1 MKEARE
7 LINKYDI
14 KCHPKA
20 RDILLDTIGTHNN
33 LCNSATVCEFVYDF
47 LRALNYDPVMST
59 WREEIDLVPFLVCM
73 PEPDECPMDLAIF
86 NLERAQYISRRRR
99 AAIVIQD
106 AVRKHINKT

>member
-14 KCHPKA
+14 NCHPKA
-20 RDILLDTIGTHNN
+20 RDIILDTIGIHKN

-59 WREEIDLVPFLVCM
+59 WRVETWGEI
-73 PEPDECPMDLAIF
+73 PEPDECPMELAIF
-86 NLERAQYISRRRR
+86 NLECAQYISRRRCS
-99 AAIVIQD
+99 AIVIQD